1 MQSALGQAA
10 VSFDMLPLFGWKRK
24 YLKSCSTELGIIGRS
39 EHSWVSVLK
48 MPAIFFLDSQL
59 SGLAH
64 GDKGNGSRIKQ
75 PDCSLSVV
83 ELISLSGTPRPL
95 MLLGLTPPSIDLL

>member
-10 VSFDMLPLFGWKRK
+10 VSFDRLPLFGWKRK
-24 YLKSCSTELGIIGRS
+24 YLKSCSTELGIIGHS
-39 EHSWVSVLK
+39 EHSSVSVLE
-48 MPAIFFLDSQL
+48 MPAIFFLDAQL

-64 GDKGNGSRIKQ
+64 RDKRNGSRIKQ